1 MKQQIDTFFDA
12 EYESRSKD
20 ISYLQRDLIPEYAT
34 RKKNLILSNSKVVK
48 ALLEKMLPGE
58 VYRSLEL
65 VEMAGVNFAVKQ
77 KLERDE
83 RFIQVGRGQWRLK

>member
-34 RKKNLILSNSKVVK
+34 RKKPIVPDAKEDDK
-48 ALLEKMLPGE
+48 
-58 VYRSLEL
+58 
-65 VEMAGVNFAVKQ
+65 
-77 KLERDE
+77 
-83 RFIQVGRGQWRLK
+83 RLR